1 MTEEVRFALQL
12 GLNLAAVLL
21 AGWLAGRYAAHQVQK
36 ILEAERRRA
45 EAAHRK
51 VQAEVVA
58 NLPPIPPELEQTVE
72 IERWVLAA
80 RDLQLLLT
88 SLCTLIR
95 IGLRADEATR
105 RGVLTEIDRSLKFMG
120 RQENKWLN
128 ASLPVVAYVRHLDPA
143 KGKSP
148 EQSLET
154 WVSRLN
160 RAHVQAAQCLRRA
173 ASLCDPDQDEEYGST
188 LANVYLTEADRA
200 TSDMAGVIAST
211 LDRVAYLQ
219 KQLPERQAQQV
230 AAAVAERSISAYQFP
245 GEGDEDK
252 MEAAP
257 GVSSDPHGDVATS
270 ASCIAR

>member
-21 AGWLAGRYAAHQVQK
+21 AGWLAGRYAARQVQK
-36 ILEAERRRA
+36 TLEAERRRA
-45 EAAHRK
+45 QAARQQI
-51 VQAEVVA
+51 QAEVVA
-58 NLPPIPPELEQTVE
+58 NLPPIPPELEQMVE

-95 IGLRADEATR
+95 IGLRADETGR
-105 RGVLTEIDRSLKFMG
+105 RGVLTEIDRSLQFMG

-160 RAHVQAAQCLRRA
+160 RAHVQAAQSLRRA

-211 LDRVAYLQ
+211 LDRVAYRR
-219 KQLPERQAQQV
+219 KQLPELQAQQV
-230 AAAVAERSISAYQFP
+230 AAAVAGPSIGDSQFP
-245 GEGDEDK
+245 AEDDEDK
-252 MEAAP
+252 LKDPP
-257 GVSSDPHGDVATS
+257 GVSSDPHVNVATS
-270 ASCIAR
+270 TNHTAR

>member
-21 AGWLAGRYAAHQVQK
+21 AGWLAGRYAARQVQK
-36 ILEAERRRA
+36 ILEAERQRAQAARRQI
-45 EAAHRK
+45 
-51 VQAEVVA
+51 QAEVVA
-58 NLPPIPPELEQTVE
+58 NLPPIPPELEQMVE

-95 IGLRADEATR
+95 IGLRADETGR
-105 RGVLTEIDRSLKFMG
+105 RGVLAEIDRSLQFMG

-143 KGKSP
+143 KGKTP

-160 RAHVQAAQCLRRA
+160 RAHVQAAQSLRRA
-173 ASLCDPDQDEEYGST
+173 ASLCDPDQDEEYGNT

-200 TSDMAGVIAST
+200 TSDMAGVVTST
-211 LDRVAYLQ
+211 LDRVAYLR
-219 KQLPERQAQQV
+219 KQLPELQAQQV
-230 AAAVAERSISAYQFP
+230 AAAVTGPSMGHSQFP
-245 GEGDEDK
+245 AEDDEDK
-252 MEAAP
+252 LK
-257 GVSSDPHGDVATS
+257 GTLSSSSDPHVDVATS
-270 ASCIAR
+270 ESHMAR